1 MRLTPAMRQALDRYD
16 RTFRLWNYD
25 EFAGWVRQGFPPND
39 RAALSAILGDFNG
52 DHLPDL
58 VLNGRTRQDGVI
70 VVLLSDSPG
79 YRAVEVSRWPGD
91 TSASGMSADVPGRD
105 TYLVPTSP
113 GSIDL
118 PIFDPADSAWTALDY
133 ESPAPAR
140 RILRLHN
147 DAFSVNFEEKGSALC
162 VFAKGRFWWITSGD

>member
-1 MRLTPAMRQALDRYD
+1 MRQALDRYD

-25 EFAGWVRQGFPPND
+25 EFASWVRQGFPPND

-70 VVLLSDSPG
+70 VVLLSDSAG

-91 TSASGMSADVPGRD
+91 TTRRQRPPHAK
-105 TYLVPTSP
+105 L
-113 GSIDL
+113 
-118 PIFDPADSAWTALDY
+118 
-133 ESPAPAR
+133 AR
-140 RILRLHN
+140 R
-147 DAFSVNFEEKGSALC
+147 LC
-162 VFAKGRFWWITSGD
+162 SPTRQRNKHSC